1 MLITSLPNL
10 SPFRKIYSQICPP
23 LLPNLSPFSGGK
35 IKEDFEIEGQKEEAP
50 NEVKININKEWIE
63 GEIVNN
69 SSKKQT

>member
-1 MLITSLPNL
+1 MLITS
-10 SPFRKIYSQICPP
+10 
-23 LLPNLSPFSGGK
+23 LPNLSPFSGGK
-35 IKEDFEIEGQKEEAP
+35 IKEDFEIEGQKEGAP